1 MAKRVEYSHR
11 MGSQSEGGGC
21 DCCCGVVVA
30 IRHREPARGEAQPKP
45 QSTPKLSKSCVP
57 ERAVGATTRRK
68 LHLRRLQQR
77 RWSSP
82 GP

>member
-11 MGSQSEGGGC
+11 MGSQSCGGC

-45 QSTPKLSKSCVP
+45 VDAEIIQIVRPRTRCW
-57 ERAVGATTRRK
+57 RTTRRK